1 MIHHPPSKPKAKREF
16 AKKSTRRPRLSS
28 QEKTRKLFTLGVPG
42 SRHCGHE
49 SRRNGAAR
57 DCDNSPSAPLATKE
71 PLAAW
76 AVCACA
82 RIDIYIYLP
91 REPRKPRKSLK
102 TRDSNHFR
110 GGGTPVPPPLR
121 RLKTRINQRE
131 SSSRARARKKPQGKP
146 SGGELSQKPRR
157 GPKTPHPTRHTTP
170 PPSVDPE
177 ASERPCRG
185 NLLID
190 SYLKKPRPP
199 SSSKPQ
205 LLTVCRKGKGKRL
218 QV

>member
-1 MIHHPPSKPKAKREF
+1 MKAGG
-16 AKKSTRRPRLSS
+16 TGRRGIA
-28 QEKTRKLFTLGVPG
+28 TT
-42 SRHCGHE
+42 
-49 SRRNGAAR
+49 A
-57 DCDNSPSAPLATKE
+57 PSAPLATKE

-91 REPRKPRKSLK
+91 RKPRKSIK

-131 SSSRARARKKPQGKP
+131 SSSRASKKKSRRASPQG
-146 SGGELSQKPRR
+146 GQLSQKPRR

-190 SYLKKPRPP
+190 SSLKKPRPP

-205 LLTVCRKGKGKRL
+205 LLTVCRKEKGK
-218 QV
+218 

>member
-1 MIHHPPSKPKAKREF
+1 MIHHPPSKSKAKREF
-16 AKKSTRRPRLSS
+16 AKKSTRRPHLSS
-28 QEKTRKLFTLGVPG
+28 QEKTRKLFTLGIPG
-42 SRHCGHE
+42 SRHRGHE

-91 REPRKPRKSLK
+91 RKPRKSIK
-102 TRDSNHFR
+102 TRDINHFR
-110 GGGTPVPPPLR
+110 GGGTGVPPPLR

-146 SGGELSQKPRR
+146 SGGGCCRKSPAGARKPLTL
-157 GPKTPHPTRHTTP
+157 PDIP
-170 PPSVDPE
+170 
-177 ASERPCRG
+177 
-185 NLLID
+185 
-190 SYLKKPRPP
+190 PRPLP
-199 SSSKPQ
+199 SILR
-205 LLTVCRKGKGKRL
+205 LLRGLVGETC
-218 QV
+218 